1 MLAAALL
8 LPHLDIVHA
17 HQIATVVQVVF
28 EVAVLKVREAQGSPS
43 NAAASESRRKRCR
56 TYEILKHQSEAAF
69 GVDDVV
75 KRDDVGVFQVL
86 QQRHWMKHKVGTETL
101 P

>member
-1 MLAAALL
+1 M
-8 LPHLDIVHA
+8 HA

-28 EVAVLKVREAQGSPS
+28 EVAVLKVREAQGPPS
-43 NAAASESRRKRCR
+43 NAAASQSRRRRCR
-56 TYEILKHQSEAAF
+56 THKILEHQREAAF

-75 KRDDVGVFQVL
+75 ERDDVGVFQVL
-86 QQRHWMKHKVGTETL
+86 QQRHWEKHKVGTETL